1 MGQAA
6 RRKAALAS
14 RQPTGEITIRDAAPG
29 EGQRVRHLLDRYIG
43 GEGTADVVS
52 RIDHPRTSPPGL
64 WVQLVAER
72 DGLLV
77 GALTAGDIFSKPEVR
92 EQPQAEAMLG
102 AHAEFINLAVHRDA
116 RGQRLGHRL
125 LAEAEQRY
133 TSAGYRCLSGEF
145 TAKQTHLRDY
155 YREAGFEI
163 GKPGGLVVMV
173 FSEQLM
179 CPLEPHNGASAIWK
193 AVSSGVKV
201 VNFSAVSAAE
211 GERLIEQAIR
221 DFQ

>member
-1 MGQAA
+1 MA
-6 RRKAALAS
+6 
-14 RQPTGEITIRDAAPG
+14 
-29 EGQRVRHLLDRYIG
+29 
-43 GEGTADVVS
+43 S
-52 RIDHPRTSPPGL
+52 RIDRPDTAPPGL

-72 DGLLV
+72 NGLLV
-77 GALTAGDIFSKPEVR
+77 AALTAGDMFGKPSIR

-102 AHAEFINLAVHRDA
+102 AHAELINLAVHRDA

-145 TAKQTHLRDY
+145 VAKQAHLRNY

-163 GKPGGLVVMV
+163 GTPGGLVVVV
-173 FSEQLM
+173 FGAQLM
-179 CPLEPHNGASAIWK
+179 CPLEPHSGASVIWK
-193 AVSSGVKV
+193 VVTPDVKV
-201 VNFSAVSAAE
+201 VDLSAVSAAE

-221 DFQ
+221 DSH